1 MASTEVHQNVAD
13 GVRNARRVTL
23 VGALVNLLLSVVKI
37 AAGLLAQSQALVADG
52 LHSLSDLL
60 SDGVVLLATRYGRQA
75 PDASHPYG
83 HERIETF
90 GTLLVAT
97 LLVLVAGAIAWEALG
112 RLQVAGVP
120 VMLSLALPVAV
131 VSVLAKEALYHYTRQ
146 AARRLGSDLLV
157 ANAWHHRSDA
167 ISSVIVLA
175 GLGGVA
181 LGWPWLDAV
190 AALLLGGMI
199 ALMALRLGARAVAEL
214 VDTAPPAAEQK
225 AMRGAAEH
233 VPGVRGVH
241 DLRARQMAGRRL
253 VDLHVEVAPEISVS
267 EGHRIGHEVS
277 RRLRRTFGPV
287 DEVTFHI
294 DPVADRTGRRRARGP
309 QPPLR
314 AALIAE
320 LFPDGLPAD
329 VRCLL
334 HYLDDRVSVDLLLP
348 PGAPPPVITARRPEW
363 LEAVR
368 VWRRAEGH
376 REA

>member
-1 MASTEVHQNVAD
+1 MASTHAPAPTAEH
-13 GVRNARRVTL
+13 VRSAHRVTL
-23 VGALVNLLLSVVKI
+23 LGALVNLVLSLVKI
-37 AAGLLAQSQALVADG
+37 GAGLLAQSQALVADG

-60 SDGVVLLATRYGRQA
+60 SDVVVLLATRYGRQA

-90 GTLLVAT
+90 GTLLVAG
-97 LLVLVAGAIAWEALG
+97 LLVLVAGAIAWEAIG
-112 RLQVAGVP
+112 RLQVTGPP
-120 VMLSLALPVAV
+120 VLLALALPVAV
-131 VSVLAKEALYHYTRQ
+131 VSVLAKEALYQYTQR
-146 AARRLGSDLLV
+146 AAQRLRSDLLV

-175 GLGGVA
+175 GLGGVG
-181 LGWPWLDAV
+181 LGLPWLDAV

-214 VDTAPPAAEQK
+214 VDTAPPEVERE
-225 AMRGAAEH
+225 AMRGAAEQ
-233 VPGVRGVH
+233 VPEVRGVH

-277 RRLRRTFGPV
+277 RRLRRGFGPV

-314 AALIAE
+314 DALFAE
-320 LFPDGLPAD
+320 LFPDGLPQD

-348 PGAPPPVITARRPEW
+348 PGTPPPLVTARRPEW
-363 LEAVR
+363 LEEIR
-368 VWRRAEGH
+368 VWQRAE
-376 REA
+376 R